1 MSDKGGIVRAGR
13 QAMVMLRGVDLASE
27 FFEPKDNVLQGVEV
41 CDLSQRRRLELRQQ
55 RRKGARVEPFGDV
68 V

>member
-1 MSDKGGIVRAGR
+1 
-13 QAMVMLRGVDLASE
+13 MLRGVDLASE